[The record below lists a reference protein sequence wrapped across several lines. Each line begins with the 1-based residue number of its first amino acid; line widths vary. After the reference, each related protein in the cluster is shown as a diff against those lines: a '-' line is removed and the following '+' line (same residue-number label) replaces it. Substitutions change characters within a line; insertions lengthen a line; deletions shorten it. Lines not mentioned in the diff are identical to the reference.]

1 VRRFLCLALGNARSA
16 RTGIRKHP
24 PDGARAES
32 GEQRMVYGTGFLERL
47 LRELSAGPREGDGMC
62 FR

>member
-1 VRRFLCLALGNARSA
+1 
-16 RTGIRKHP
+16 
-24 PDGARAES
+24 
-32 GEQRMVYGTGFLERL
+32 MVYGTGFLERL